1 MLAFKM
7 QTLLSFLSLKVQA
20 EAGLT
25 HEETKEVG
33 GVLKILTAQAF
44 ELEQR
49 GGNVVDIKPLL
60 AQRQAEDW
68 CRRQGLRVAPRD
80 PDGGDAA

>member
-20 EAGLT
+20 ETGLSY
-25 HEETKEVG
+25 EETKEVG

-44 ELEQR
+44 EMEQS

-60 AQRQAEDW
+60 AQRQANEW
-68 CRRQGLRVAPRD
+68 CHRQGLRIAEQD